1 MLETSPAEDLAGD
14 AVCQN
19 DYVKVMGT
27 KYCTVFGNIREDDS
41 IYSQGG
47 NVQYYEHNNRI
58 PPAQEVAAGSV
69 VDIEW
74 ITNDNSDP

>member
-1 MLETSPAEDLAGD
+1 M
-14 AVCQN
+14 
-19 DYVKVMGT
+19 KT
-27 KYCTVFGNIREDDS
+27 KYCTVFGNYDEM
-41 IYSQGG
+41 GG
-47 NVQYYEHNNRI
+47 TLDGTVQYYYEHNNRI